1 MARQTMPMG
10 LQPFTGI
17 TRTLVIANVAVFFL
31 LALLEAFSRGP
42 AALLEGFVL
51 LQPAAVAHGFLW
63 QLVTYCF
70 VHFGILEIVFSMLT
84 LWICGAMLE
93 SAYGSRWVRDLYF
106 ASAIGGAIVACALS
120 YSHVLNLNPGNVG
133 HGSWAA
139 LFGVLIAIG
148 MRMGDME
155 FLFFFIIPLK
165 ARIMVAIYILIAV
178 AMLLKDRDTFNAV
191 LQLSGALAGYLYV
204 RFAPR
209 RGVAGS
215 MSEQYFGARNWYYR
229 MKRRRAAKKFEVYMG
244 KQGRQVKFDEEGR
257 YIDPDDPR
265 RRDPND
271 KRWMN

>member
-1 MARQTMPMG
+1 MARRTMPMG

-17 TRTLVIANVAVFFL
+17 TRTLVVVNVAVFFV
-31 LALLEAFSRGP
+31 LALLEAFTREP
-42 AALLEGFVL
+42 AAALESLVL
-51 LQPAAVAHGFLW
+51 LQPAGVAHGFLW

-70 VHFGILEIVFSMLT
+70 VHFGIFEIVFSMLT

-93 SAYGSRWVRDLYF
+93 SAYGSRWLRDLYF
-106 ASAIGGAIVACALS
+106 ASAIGAAIIASVLS
-120 YSHVLNLNPGNVG
+120 YTHLLNLNPGNLG

-139 LFGVLIAIG
+139 LFGVLIAIA

-155 FLFFFIIPLK
+155 FLFFFVIPLK
-165 ARIMVAIYILIAV
+165 ARVMVAIYILIAV
-178 AMLLKDRDTFNAV
+178 AMLLKDHDTFNAL

-215 MSEQYFGARNWYYR
+215 VSEQFFGMRNWYYR
-229 MKRRRAAKKFEVYMG
+229 AKRRRAAKKFEVYMG

-271 KRWMN
+271 KRWLN

>member
-1 MARQTMPMG
+1 MARRTMPMG

-17 TRTLVIANVAVFFL
+17 TRTLVVANVAVFFV
-31 LALLEAFSRGP
+31 LALLEAFARDP
-42 AALLEGFVL
+42 AAAFESLVL

-63 QLVTYCF
+63 ELATYCF
-70 VHFGILEIVFSMLT
+70 VHFGIFEIVFSMLT

-93 SAYGSRWVRDLYF
+93 SAYGSRWLRDLYL
-106 ASAIGGAIVACALS
+106 ASAIGAAIIASVLS
-120 YSHVLNLNPGNVG
+120 YTHVLNLNPGNLG

-139 LFGVLIAIG
+139 LFGVLIAIA

-155 FLFFFIIPLK
+155 FLFFFVIPLK
-165 ARIMVAIYILIAV
+165 ARVMVAIYILIAV
-178 AMLLKDRDTFNAV
+178 AMLLKDHDTFNAL

-215 MSEQYFGARNWYYR
+215 VSEQFFGMRNWYYR
-229 MKRRRAAKKFEVYMG
+229 TKRRRAAKKFEVYMG
-244 KQGRQVKFDEEGR
+244 KQGRNVKFDEEGR

-271 KRWMN
+271 KRWLN

>member
-1 MARQTMPMG
+1 MPRSTMPMG

-17 TRTLVIANVAVFFL
+17 TRTLVIANVAVFFV
-31 LALLEAFSRGP
+31 LALLEAFARQSAGV
-42 AALLEGFVL
+42 LEAFVL

-70 VHFGILEIVFSMLT
+70 VHSGILEIVFAMLT
-84 LWICGAMLE
+84 LWICGGMLE
-93 SAYGSRWVRDLYF
+93 GAYGSRWVRDLYF
-106 ASAIGGAIVACALS
+106 TSAVGAALMASVLS
-120 YSHVLNLNPGNVG
+120 YTGILNLNPGNLG

-139 LFGVLIAIG
+139 LFGVLIAIA
-148 MRMGDME
+148 MRMGDIE
-155 FLFFFIIPLK
+155 FLFFFVIPVR

-178 AMLLKDRDTFNAV
+178 AMLLKDRDTFNAL
-191 LQLSGALAGYLYV
+191 LQLSGAMAGYLYV

-209 RGVAGS
+209 RGLALGV
-215 MSEQYFGARNWYYR
+215 SEQYFGVRNWYYR
-229 MKRRRAAKKFEVYMG
+229 AKRRRAAKKFEVYMG
-244 KQGRQVKFDEEGR
+244 KQGRHVKFDDEGR